1 MVQELGLGY
10 CFGMVAPYYNLVLVT
25 IVILLFL
32 KLFKTPNKKTYI
44 KPWKFL
50 FAALLVYVG
59 EEIIT
64 VLNMANLINVP
75 KVIFPMLETL
85 IITLFIYV
93 LLLQKENVKK

>member
-1 MVQELGLGY
+1 MVQTLAYCLGR
-10 CFGMVAPYYNLVLVT
+10 VAPYYNLVLVV

-50 FAALLVYVG
+50 FAAVLVYVG
-59 EEIIT
+59 EEVIT
-64 VLNMANLINVP
+64 VFDMAGLISAP
-75 KVIFPMLETL
+75 KILFPLLEMI

-93 LLLQKENVKK
+93 LLLQRENIKK

>member
-1 MVQELGLGY
+1 MVQTLAYCLGR
-10 CFGMVAPYYNLVLVT
+10 VAPYYNLVLVV

-32 KLFKTPNKKTYI
+32 KLFKTQNKKTYM

-50 FAALLVYVG
+50 FAAVLVYLG

-64 VLNMANLINVP
+64 VFDMAGLISVA
-75 KVIFPMLETL
+75 KIVFPLLETV

-93 LLLQKENVKK
+93 LLLQRENIKK

>member
-1 MVQELGLGY
+1 MVQTLAYCLGR
-10 CFGMVAPYYNLVLVT
+10 VAPYYNLVLVV

-32 KLFKTPNKKTYI
+32 KLFKTQNKKTYI

-50 FAALLVYVG
+50 FAAVLVYLG

-64 VLNMANLINVP
+64 VFDMANIISVAKIVFPLIEMV
-75 KVIFPMLETL
+75 

-93 LLLQKENVKK
+93 LLLQRENIRK

>member
-1 MVQELGLGY
+1 MVQTLAYCLGRI
-10 CFGMVAPYYNLVLVT
+10 APFYNLVLVV

-32 KLFKTPNKKTYI
+32 KLFKTQNKKTYI

-50 FAALLVYVG
+50 FAAVLVYLG

-64 VLNMANLINVP
+64 VFDMAGLISVA
-75 KVIFPMLETL
+75 KIVFPLIETV

-93 LLLQKENVKK
+93 LLLQKENIKK

>member
-10 CFGMVAPYYNLVLVT
+10 CFGMVAPYYNLALVI

-44 KPWKFL
+44 DPWKFL
-50 FAALLVYVG
+50 FAALLVYVM

-64 VLNMANLINVP
+64 VLHMANLITVS
-75 KVIFPMLETL
+75 KLIFPVLETV